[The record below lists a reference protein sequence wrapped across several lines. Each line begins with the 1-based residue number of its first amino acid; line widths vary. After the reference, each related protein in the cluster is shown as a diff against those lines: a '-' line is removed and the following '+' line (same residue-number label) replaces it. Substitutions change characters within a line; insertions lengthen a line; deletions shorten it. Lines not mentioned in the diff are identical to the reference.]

1 MRRSILSAL
10 TVLALSAGPV
20 CAQAI
25 LAPASDVAPGPAAA
39 PVRIGSPVLTPPAR
53 QAPVQ
58 QAPVEPPPTPQSFD
72 APPDAG
78 PLAREWQQFE
88 YLLWWIRDAHT
99 PPLIT
104 ANRAGPAP
112 VLNDASTTVVAG
124 NRGLDNLDHSGGR
137 FTLGGALDSAG
148 TVGLEGTYF
157 FLGSRTTTVG
167 AGTNAAPGTAA
178 LGIPFNDVTTGTQ
191 AAQTVTYPGFARGSV
206 TVSDSARLQ
215 GAELNGI
222 VNLAWNGWFQA
233 DGLIGFRYFEVD
245 EGIQLAYQSDRLS
258 VPGGTGL
265 QIGAADQF
273 DGHNRFYG
281 GQLGLRLNF
290 ARGPVFLNLVS
301 KVALGDTFEVVR
313 INGVSAI
320 APPGMPAHLL
330 QGGTLAV
337 ASNSGRFTRDQFGVL
352 PEATVRVGVLLR
364 NKARLFVGYNLIY
377 LSALARPGDQIDTN
391 ANPTQIPLSTRGG
404 LPFFGPARPQFA
416 FHGTDFWAQGLVLG
430 VEYRY

>member
-10 TVLALSAGPV
+10 VVLALSVSRLGAQAVLAPPTEVPPGSVEGPV
-20 CAQAI
+20 RLGGSAVTPPSGQE
-25 LAPASDVAPGPAAA
+25 
-39 PVRIGSPVLTPPAR
+39 PVRQL
-53 QAPVQ
+53 
-58 QAPVEPPPTPQSFD
+58 PVEPQAAPQSFD
-72 APPDAG
+72 APPEGG

-88 YLLWWIRDAHT
+88 YLLWWIRDARV

-104 ANRAGPAP
+104 ANRTGPVP
-112 VLNDASTTVVAG
+112 VLSEPSTTVVVG

-148 TVGLEGTYF
+148 TLGLEGTYF

-167 AGTNAAPGTAA
+167 AGTSGAPGTPS

-191 AAQTVTYPGFARGSV
+191 SVQTVTYPGFARGSV
-206 TVSDSARLQ
+206 SVSDSARLQ
-215 GAELNGI
+215 GAELNGL

-245 EGIQLAYQSDRLS
+245 EGIQLAYLS
-258 VPGGTGL
+258 NQIALPGVMGL
-265 QIGAADQF
+265 QTGAADQF

-290 ARGPVFLNLVS
+290 IKGPVFLNLVG
-301 KVALGDTFEVVR
+301 KVALGDTYEVVR
-313 INGVSAI
+313 INGVNATGL
-320 APPGMPAHLL
+320 PGQPAHLT

-337 ASNSGRFTRDQFGVL
+337 MSNSGRFARDQFAVL
-352 PEATVRVGVLLR
+352 PEATVRVGVLLP
-364 NKARLFVGYNLIY
+364 NKTRLFVGYNLIY
-377 LSALARPGDQIDTN
+377 LSALARPGNQIDTA
-391 ANPTQIPLSTRGG
+391 ANPTQIPRSTRGN

-416 FHGTDFWAQGLVLG
+416 FQGTDFWAQGLVLG